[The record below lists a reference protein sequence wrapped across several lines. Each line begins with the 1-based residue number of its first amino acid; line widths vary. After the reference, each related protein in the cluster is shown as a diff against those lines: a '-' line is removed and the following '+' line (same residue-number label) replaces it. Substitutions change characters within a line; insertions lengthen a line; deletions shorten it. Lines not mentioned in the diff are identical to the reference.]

1 MILALQVS
9 HFTAAVTFAFF
20 ASVVFGITQRSD
32 PRDMLRYGAYCFA
45 VFVLGMF
52 AAGWIM
58 WLLHH

>member
-9 HFTAAVTFAFF
+9 HLTAAVTFAFF
-20 ASVVFGITQRSD
+20 ASVVFGITQRST

-52 AAGWIM
+52 AAGWVM
-58 WLLHH
+58 WFLHH

>member
-1 MILALQVS
+1 LILS

-20 ASVVFGITQRSD
+20 SSVVFAITQRNTK
-32 PRDMLRYGAYCFA
+32 REMFHFGAYCFA

-52 AAGWIM
+52 GAGWIM